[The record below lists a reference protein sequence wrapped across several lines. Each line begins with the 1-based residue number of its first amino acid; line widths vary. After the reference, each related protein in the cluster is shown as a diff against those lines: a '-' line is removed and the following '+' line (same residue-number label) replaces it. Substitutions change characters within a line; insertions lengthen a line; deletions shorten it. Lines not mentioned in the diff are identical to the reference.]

1 MAEENRQKHCTQCGS
16 LISEEDKFC
25 GDCGAKIL
33 NEERTEEMEDADLI
47 IEEMDDEISTDA
59 NSDNIKYFSV
69 SLGKLAFMSV
79 ITFGFY
85 ELYWFYKNWRAVEE
99 QGKEKISPFW
109 RTFFAPIFCY
119 GLFKR
124 VLISAQKQGYTESYS
139 PGWLTVIYIVVL
151 IMASPR
157 MPDPLWLISFLS
169 FIPLLTVQQAIGFN
183 NFEVDSEHKKYDSFT
198 NAEIIIIMIGITI
211 WLCIIAAV
219 FGDL

>member
-1 MAEENRQKHCTQCGS
+1 MAKENRQKHCTQCGS

-33 NEERTEEMEDADLI
+33 NEERTEKMEDEDLI
-47 IEEMDDEISTDA
+47 VEEMDDEISTDT

-69 SLGKLAFMSV
+69 SLGKLATLSV
-79 ITFGFY
+79 ATFGLY
-85 ELYWFYKNWRAVEE
+85 ELYWFYKNWQAVEE

-109 RTFFAPIFCY
+109 RTFFTLIFCY

-139 PGWLTVIYIVVL
+139 PGWLAALYIIITVMWKL
-151 IMASPR
+151 
-157 MPDPLWLISFLS
+157 PDPLWLVAFLS
-169 FIPLLTVQQAIGFN
+169 FIPLLTVQQAISFN
-183 NFEVDSEHKKYDSFT
+183 NFKVDSEHKKYDSFT
-198 NAEIIIIMIGITI
+198 NAEIIIIIIGITI
-211 WLCIIAAV
+211 WLGILSAV